1 MRKNKAL
8 PTDILKRLE
17 SLPFV
22 LGAHELVVFA
32 YLFGGLVKG
41 QVRPLS
47 DVDIAVFLSTTEN
60 LVEVK
65 LELIGLI
72 SDYLGTDEFDLVILN
87 DAPISLVGRILRQR
101 RVLVD
106 KNPPKRH
113 QFESLMNRKF
123 FDFSRKEEALLR
135 QRFG

>member
-1 MRKNKAL
+1 MRKYQAL

-17 SLPFV
+17 SLPV
-22 LGAHELVVFA
+22 ELGAHEIVVFA

-65 LELIGLI
+65 LELIGMI
-72 SDYLGTDEFDLVILN
+72 SDHLGTDEFDLVILN

-106 KNPPKRH
+106 KNPPIRH

>member
-1 MRKNKAL
+1 M
-8 PTDILKRLE
+8 
-17 SLPFV
+17 
-22 LGAHELVVFA
+22 
-32 YLFGGLVKG
+32 
-41 QVRPLS
+41 
-47 DVDIAVFLSTTEN
+47 DIAVFLGTTEN
-60 LVEVK
+60 LAEVK

-72 SDYLGTDEFDLVILN
+72 SDHLGTDEFDLVILN

-106 KNPPKRH
+106 KNPPIRH

-123 FDFSRKEEALLR
+123 FDFSRKEESLLR